1 MRDEEGLALVNR
13 LLEIYDQGYISG
25 TLNALGYDSWCR
37 ETINRW
43 VRGKADRKLS
53 HGEFEHLQT
62 LLPKPFQTS
71 GHEFRF
77 IDLFAGIGGIR
88 KGFEE
93 VGGKCVFTSEWN
105 KYAVRTYKANHYS
118 DDEHVFNE
126 DIREITLSDHS
137 EVSEKNAYT
146 HIDMLIP
153 DHDVLLA
160 GFPCQPFSIIG
171 QMKGLNDTRGTL
183 FFDIAR
189 IIEAKKPKAFILENV
204 KQLVGHDQGKTLKII
219 VQALQDLGYHVQYSV
234 LNALDYGLPQKR
246 ERVVIVGHREPIM
259 FTFPNPEKPYKSLNE
274 ILETKV
280 DEKYFASDFI
290 QVKRKEKHKSSYYP
304 SIWHENKSGNIC
316 SYPYSCALRSGASH
330 NYLLVNGER
339 RLTPREMFRLQGFPD
354 WYKIVVSDAQA
365 KKQAGNAVPVNMIKA
380 VVQKLLPYVASSL
393 EPASVLRE
401 YDLKYNPS

>member
-1 MRDEEGLALVNR
+1 MYQE
-13 LLEIYDQGYISG
+13 
-25 TLNALGYDSWCR
+25 
-37 ETINRW
+37 
-43 VRGKADRKLS
+43 KL
-53 HGEFEHLQT
+53 
-62 LLPKPFQTS
+62 K
-71 GHEFRF
+71 F
-77 IDLFAGIGGIR
+77 IDLFCGIGGFR
-88 KGFEE
+88 VAFEE
-93 VGGKCVFTSEWN
+93 ACEENDIQPDCVFSSDID
-105 KYAVRTYKANHYS
+105 KYAQESYEANFG
-118 DDEHVFNE
+118 EKPFG
-126 DIREITLSDHS
+126 DITKI
-137 EVSEKNAYT
+137 N
-146 HIDMLIP
+146 
-153 DHDVLLA
+153 DHDILFG

-189 IIEAKKPKAFILENV
+189 IIEAKRPKAFILENV
-204 KQLVGHDQGKTLKII
+204 KQLVGHDQGKTLKVI
-219 VQALQDLGYHVQYSV
+219 VQSLKDLGYHVQYSV

-280 DEKYFASDFI
+280 DKKYFASEFI
-290 QVKRKEKHKSSYYP
+290 REKRKEKHQSSYYP

-380 VVQKLLPYVASSL
+380 VVQKLLPYVATTL

-401 YDLKYNPS
+401 YDLNYNPS

>member
-1 MRDEEGLALVNR
+1 MYQE
-13 LLEIYDQGYISG
+13 
-25 TLNALGYDSWCR
+25 
-37 ETINRW
+37 
-43 VRGKADRKLS
+43 KL
-53 HGEFEHLQT
+53 
-62 LLPKPFQTS
+62 K
-71 GHEFRF
+71 F
-77 IDLFAGIGGIR
+77 IDLFCGIGGFR
-88 KGFEE
+88 VAFEE
-93 VGGKCVFTSEWN
+93 ACDENDIQPDCVFSSDID
-105 KYAVRTYKANHYS
+105 KYAQESYEANFGEKPFG
-118 DDEHVFNE
+118 DITKINE
-126 DIREITLSDHS
+126 ND
-137 EVSEKNAYT
+137 
-146 HIDMLIP
+146 IP
-153 DHDVLLA
+153 DHDILFG

-204 KQLVGHDQGKTLKII
+204 KQLVGHDQGKTLKVII
-219 VQALQDLGYHVQYSV
+219 RSLKDLGYHVQYSV

-280 DEKYFASDFI
+280 DKKYFASEFI
-290 QVKRKEKHKSSYYP
+290 REKRKEKHQSSYYP
-304 SIWHENKSGNIC
+304 SIWHENKAGNIC

-380 VVQKLLPYVASSL
+380 VVQKLLPYVATTL

-401 YDLKYNPS
+401 YDLNYNPS

>member
-1 MRDEEGLALVNR
+1 M
-13 LLEIYDQGYISG
+13 Y
-25 TLNALGYDSWCR
+25 R
-37 ETINRW
+37 E
-43 VRGKADRKLS
+43 KL
-53 HGEFEHLQT
+53 
-62 LLPKPFQTS
+62 K
-71 GHEFRF
+71 F
-77 IDLFAGIGGIR
+77 IDLFCGIGGFR
-88 KGFEE
+88 VAFEQACE
-93 VGGKCVFTSEWN
+93 ENDIQPDCVFSSDID
-105 KYAVRTYKANHYS
+105 KYAQESYEENFGEKPFGDITKI
-118 DDEHVFNE
+118 NE
-126 DIREITLSDHS
+126 ND
-137 EVSEKNAYT
+137 
-146 HIDMLIP
+146 IP
-153 DHDVLLA
+153 DHDILFG

-204 KQLVGHDQGKTLKII
+204 KQLVGHDQGKTLKVI
-219 VQALQDLGYHVQYSV
+219 VQSLKDLGYHFQYSV

-290 QVKRKEKHKSSYYP
+290 QEKRKDKHQSSYYP

-380 VVQKLLPYVASSL
+380 VVQKLLPYVASTL